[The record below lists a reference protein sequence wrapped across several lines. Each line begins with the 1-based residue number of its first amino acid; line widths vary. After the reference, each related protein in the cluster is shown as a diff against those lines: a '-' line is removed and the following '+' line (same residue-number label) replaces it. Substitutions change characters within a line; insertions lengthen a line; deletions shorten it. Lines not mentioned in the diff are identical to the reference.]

1 MSNNKNRILKHHK
14 TVPEMKVASWNIRTL
29 LPDTKTAA
37 SRPERRTALIASEL
51 GRLGIDIA
59 CLSETRLADEGR
71 IDEVGSGYSFFWKG
85 VDEGEHRR
93 AGVGFAIKS
102 DFVRNLSEL
111 PTGVSKRVIT
121 LRIPLHCGRYA
132 TIISAY
138 APILKSTDEDKG
150 IFYDEL
156 RSVLFRVPAE
166 DKIWLCGDF
175 NARVGNDHESW
186 APLGKHGIGKSN
198 DNGLLLLHLCTEF
211 NLVIGNSLFQQS
223 DHKKV
228 TWMHPRSKQ
237 WHLLDYIIV
246 RKRDRQDLRLV
257 SVCRSAECWTDHR
270 LVRAKLRLKIRR
282 KVRSGVSSVPRRID
296 VGRLADLDTRKL
308 FSDTLTASLNGVQGW
323 DNFRDTIFSVGK
335 ETLGFRKRNHKDWF
349 DDNNLE
355 IQKLLAEKRHFE
367 NLVLSEDSKFNRAN
381 LKYVKHKV
389 QKCLRS
395 MENSWWE
402 NITNEIEN
410 ASNAGE
416 THALYSLLRKMY
428 GPRSSTVTPVRS
440 KDGSYLIKDQK
451 GILGRWKEHFND
463 LLNCESLIDQS
474 FIDKISQKDIKWILN
489 DRPAFD
495 EVKEAID
502 KLKLGKAPGKD
513 GIAPEM
519 LKYGGEAVRFSVW
532 EIIGAFWED
541 ESVHQDW
548 RDAIMIVL
556 YKSKGKRDICGN
568 YRGIALLCVVGKV
581 LSRIMLTRV
590 INHIANVVLQES
602 QCGFRTGRGTAD
614 MIFSARQLQEKC
626 KEQRVGLYHVFIDL
640 TKAFDTV
647 NRTALWQILRKFGC
661 PDKFTN
667 ILKSFHDDMKVWVAL
682 SGDLSDPISVENG
695 VKQGDIPAPTLFAI
709 YFYVVFF
716 LAFSN
721 DDAPAVYIRYRTTNK
736 LFDLKRFNA
745 KSKCVITAIRDL
757 LYADDCDLVSHTE
770 EDMQKILDL
779 FSKACSDLGL
789 TISLDK
795 TKVIYSPP
803 PGEPY
808 IEPNLFVYGKR
819 LSVVLEFIYL
829 GSKLHQSCS
838 LDHETTY
845 RISRA
850 SASFAN
856 LRERC
861 WSRKGIS
868 LKTKVDVYNVVV
880 LKALTFSL
888 ETGTL
893 YSKNISQL
901 ERFQQFCLR
910 EILNIRWQDRVTN
923 EEVLHR
929 CGCVSISSLL
939 AKSQLSWSGHVV
951 RMEDTRIPK
960 QLLYGE
966 LCVGSRAQ
974 GGQRLRYKDTLRH
987 NLKKCKIG
995 VDWEAQA
1002 QDRTG
1007 WRNLVKDSVKQ
1018 FESTRVGRAELKRA
1032 TRKGQYHPLLADATT
1047 FPCEICPRVFL
1058 ARSGLVV
1065 HMKWHKKRDQNE
1077 QPPQNL
1083 SITCHDFQK
1092 CNCQACVA
1100 IRHRFHPTSVLV
1112 REAVPVHDVMRCN
1125 CADCTNSR
1133 SMLVPPNK
1141 CNICGK
1147 VCKSKGGLTLH
1158 QKVHF

>member
-1 MSNNKNRILKHHK
+1 MSKCNNNQNITKLHK
-14 TVPEMKVASWNIRTL
+14 TVPEMKIATWNVRTL
-29 LPDTKTAA
+29 LPDTRTAA
-37 SRPERRTALIASEL
+37 SRPERRTALVASEL

-59 CLSETRLADEGR
+59 ALQETRLAEEGR
-71 IDEVGSGYSFFWKG
+71 IDEVGTGYSFFWKG
-85 VDEGEHRR
+85 VDEGEDRQ
-93 AGVGFAIKS
+93 AGVGFAIKT
-102 DFVRNLSEL
+102 DFVKNLTEL
-111 PTGVSKRVIT
+111 PTGISKRVLT
-121 LRIPLHCGRYA
+121 LRVPLQCGRYA

-156 RSVLFRVPAE
+156 RSVLFRVPVE

-175 NARVGNDHESW
+175 NARVGNDHDSW

-198 DNGLLLLHLCTEF
+198 DNGLLLLHLCNEF

-228 TWMHPRSKQ
+228 TWMHHRSKQ

-282 KVRSGVSSVPRRID
+282 KIRSGAPRVPRKID
-296 VGRLADLDTRKL
+296 VGRLADPAVRNLY
-308 FSDTLTASLNGVQGW
+308 SDSLNASLNGVRDW
-323 DNFRDTIFSVGK
+323 ETVRDTIFRVGK
-335 ETLGFRKRNHKDWF
+335 EVLGFRKSSHKDWF
-349 DDNNLE
+349 DDSNVE
-355 IQKLLAEKRHFE
+355 IQKLLSEKRHFE
-367 NLVLSEDSKFNRAN
+367 NLLLSEDSKHNRN
-381 LKYVKHKV
+381 NVKAAKHRV

-402 NITNEIEN
+402 NIIKEIEN
-410 ASNAGE
+410 ASNAGDM
-416 THALYSLLRKMY
+416 HALYSLIRKVY
-428 GPRSSTVTPVRS
+428 GPRSSTVNPIRS
-440 KDGSYLIKDQK
+440 KDGSRLIKDQK

-463 LLNCESLIDQS
+463 LLNRESVIDPT
-474 FIDKISQKDIKWILN
+474 FIDKIPQKDIKWILN
-489 DRPAFD
+489 NRPSLD
-495 EVKEAID
+495 EVNEAID
-502 KLKLGKAPGKD
+502 SLKVGKAPGKD
-513 GIAPEM
+513 GITSEM
-519 LKYGGEAVRFSVW
+519 LKYGGEAVRFLVW
-532 EIIGAFWED
+532 EIIGDFWED

-581 LSRIMLTRV
+581 LSRIMLTRTT
-590 INHIANVVLQES
+590 NHIANGVLQES

-626 KEQRVGLYHVFIDL
+626 REQRVGLYQVFIDL

-647 NRTALWQILRKFGC
+647 NRSALWQILRKLGC

-736 LFDLKRFNA
+736 LFELKRFKY
-745 KSKCVITAIRDL
+745 KSKCTIKAIRDL

-789 TISLDK
+789 TISLEK
-795 TKVIYSPP
+795 TVAMFSPP
-803 PGEPY
+803 PGLAY
-808 IEPNLFVYGKR
+808 TEPNLFIYGKR
-819 LSVVLEFIYL
+819 LKVVLEFIYL

-850 SASFAN
+850 SASFAG

-868 LKTKVDVYNVVV
+868 LKTKVDVYITVV

-888 ETGTL
+888 ETCAL
-893 YSKNISQL
+893 LSKNISQL

-929 CGCVSISSLL
+929 CGCVSIASLL
-939 AKSQLSWSGHVV
+939 ATSQLSWSGHVA
-951 RMEDTRIPK
+951 RMDDTRIPK

-966 LCVGSRAQ
+966 LCIGSRAH
-974 GGQRLRYKDTLRH
+974 GGQRLRFKDTLRL

-995 VDWEAQA
+995 PDWETRAGN
-1002 QDRTG
+1002 RSE
-1007 WRNLVKDSVKQ
+1007 WRKAVKDGVKQ
-1018 FESTRVGRAELKRA
+1018 YEGNRVEKATVKRA
-1032 TRKGQYHPLLADATT
+1032 LRKGQHHPLIADTTT
-1047 FPCEICPRVFL
+1047 FPCEICHRVFL
-1058 ARSGLVV
+1058 ARCGLVM
-1065 HMKWHKKRDQNE
+1065 HMKMHERHDQAR
-1077 QPPQNL
+1077 QAPQVENQCE
-1083 SITCHDFQK
+1083 I
-1092 CNCQACVA
+1092 
-1100 IRHRFHPTSVLV
+1100 
-1112 REAVPVHDVMRCN
+1112 
-1125 CADCTNSR
+1125 CA
-1133 SMLVPPNK
+1133 K
-1141 CNICGK
+1141 I
-1147 VCKSKGGLTLH
+1147 CKSKGGLTLH
-1158 QKVHF
+1158 KKVHFK